1 MPARKFFGLIQIDKH
16 GRARIKTSEGLLT
29 LIPYPEDAPLS
40 KKEMEVMGKY
50 LFSYLGNKEVKVS
63 GELSGNRLFNAHLA
77 ESKLAIKDVNLAPQ
91 GRDKVRDKFLQAI
104 EKYFKRDSQQ
114 ITIRL
119 NLAGI
124 TTVSAFYHRV
134 KNYRPEVEAFSRY
147 LKVPKGSIRQFL
159 RAIDADQ
166 SNRALV
172 AAFPRYPVTR
182 GVNLTRISRAIGV
195 PVKKHA
201 PATPPPFP
209 RTARTPKLPSTVLLT
224 KKITKVRDQ
233 GRYRGTCVAHTAAAI
248 LEFELI
254 YKGLATKRLDLSE
267 QYLYW
272 ACKQIDG
279 FPDDEGTFIKYAME
293 VLLDGV
299 PPKAYPSGV
308 CKEHDWPYKMVSIP
322 GNVSQGPP
330 PAKTTKVMKSQ
341 GGKIF
346 DISGFKKLGP
356 TSIKDLKTALAD
368 NHCVGLSVY
377 TYHFWT
383 DNYTW
388 REGVISL
395 PFRIKPDGAHAI
407 CLVGYKD
414 NDATHSD
421 GYFIFKN
428 SWGTNWGA
436 GRPDPGFGSL
446 PYRYVLN
453 EGIEAWCAN
462 V

>member
-1 MPARKFFGLIQIDKH
+1 MPSKEFSGPIQIDKH
-16 GRARIKTSEGLLT
+16 GRARIKTSKGFLT
-29 LIPYPEDAPLS
+29 LIPYPAGAS
-40 KKEMEVMGKY
+40 MSIKEMEVMGKM
-50 LFSYLGNKEVKVS
+50 LFQYFNNQQVKIS

-77 ESKLAIKDVNLAPQ
+77 ESRLAIKDVNLAPQ
-91 GRDKVRDKFLQAI
+91 GHDKVRDKFLSAI
-104 EKYFKRDSQQ
+104 EQYFKKDSQH
-114 ITIRL
+114 ITAKL

-124 TTVSAFYHRV
+124 TTVSALYHRV
-134 KNYRPEVEAFSRY
+134 KNYPPEVDAFSRY
-147 LKVPKGSIRQFL
+147 LKVPRDAIKQFL
-159 RAIDADQ
+159 EAIDADQ

-182 GVNLTRISRAIGV
+182 GVNLARISRAIGV

-201 PATPPPFP
+201 LATPPPFP
-209 RTARTPKLPSTVLLT
+209 DSAKTPKLPSRVMLT
-224 KKITKVRDQ
+224 KKLTKVKDQ
-233 GRYRGTCVAHTAAAI
+233 GPFRGTCVAHTAAAL

-254 YKGLATKRLDLSE
+254 YNGLATRKLDLSE

-279 FPDDEGTFIKYAME
+279 AQNDEGTFIEYAMK

-299 PPKAYPSGV
+299 KEEYPGGV
-308 CKEHDWPYKMVSIP
+308 CKEQDWPYNTVSIT
-322 GNVSQGPP
+322 GNQSQGPP
-330 PAKTTKVMKSQ
+330 PAKATKVMKGQ
-341 GGKIF
+341 KGRIYT
-346 DISGFKKLGP
+346 ISGATDLKA
-356 TSIKDLKTALAD
+356 TSIKDLKGALAD

-383 DNYTW
+383 DHYTW
-388 REGVISL
+388 REGIISL

-414 NDATHSD
+414 NDSTHSD

-428 SWGTNWGA
+428 SWGRNWGA

-446 PYRYVLN
+446 PYRYVLT

>member
-1 MPARKFFGLIQIDKH
+1 MPPSNISGLIQIDKH
-16 GRARIKTSEGLLT
+16 SRARIKTSKGLLT
-29 LIPYPEDAPLS
+29 LVPYPEDAPLS
-40 KKEMEVMGKY
+40 MKEMEVMGKY
-50 LFSYLGNKEVKVS
+50 LFSYLSNKEVKVS
-63 GELSGNRLFNAHLA
+63 GEVSGSRLFNAHLA
-77 ESKLAIKDVNLAPQ
+77 ESKLAIKDVKLGPQ
-91 GRDKVRDKFLQAI
+91 GSDRFSQAL
-104 EKYFKRDSQQ
+104 KQYFKRDSQQ
-114 ITIRL
+114 ITAKL

-134 KNYRPEVEAFSRY
+134 KNYQPEVEAFSRY
-147 LKVPKGSIRQFL
+147 LRVPKEAIRQFL
-159 RAIDADQ
+159 QAIDTDQ
-166 SNRALV
+166 NNRALV
-172 AAFPRYPVTR
+172 AAVPRYPVTR
-182 GVNLTRISRAIGV
+182 GVNLARISRAIGV
-195 PVKKHA
+195 PVKKYA
-201 PATPPPFP
+201 SATPPPFP
-209 RTARTPKLPSTVLLT
+209 DSAKTPNLPSKVMLT

-233 GRYRGTCVAHTAAAI
+233 GPFRGTCVAHTAAAL

-254 YKGLATKRLDLSE
+254 YNGLATKRLDLSE

-272 ACKQIDG
+272 ACKQVDG
-279 FPDDEGTFIKYAME
+279 ASNDDGTFIEYAMK
-293 VLLDGV
+293 VLLEGV
-299 PPKAYPSGV
+299 KAEGYAGGV
-308 CKEHDWPYKMVSIP
+308 CKEQDWPYNTVSIA
-322 GNVSQGPP
+322 GNQSQGPL
-330 PAKTTKVMKSQ
+330 PAKTSRVMK
-341 GGKIF
+341 GLKGKIF
-346 DISGFKKLGP
+346 GISGSTELKSN
-356 TSIKDLKTALAD
+356 SIKDLKNALAD

-436 GRPDPGFGSL
+436 GRPDQGFGSL
-446 PYRYVLN
+446 PYRYVLK
-453 EGIEAWCAN
+453 ESIEAWYAN